1 MNVVGGLPS
10 VKAQSLRCLIDG
22 GRGREEEEEEEE
34 EEENCDCKADTDTT
48 TSMPCR

>member
-22 GRGREEEEEEEE
+22 GRGREEEE
-34 EEENCDCKADTDTT
+34 NCDCKADTDTT